1 MGVYRALP
9 PHIQEESKMSE
20 QQNFGLSTID
30 QSELASIE
38 AEIAVEFDKVEQ
50 TKRDSFIKVGELLCD
65 ARKLISDDTQ
75 FGEWRQNNTP
85 IASKQDANSAMQIH
99 RAIQEGVITP
109 KMLSSK
115 LGQSHLIEIVRA
127 PLSVQNDIELLVSK
141 EGAKVPT
148 IKNIRDMVKVAH
160 VPTKDSAQAEQSGT
174 EQAGA
179 AENTTKSPTKGAST
193 GTDVEPSY
201 QNGYQEKTTPIA
213 RTKSEQ
219 YGDSLGIIDQLL
231 QDALEESA
239 VAHGLANKDL
249 NDNQRSQQ
257 VNDLRVA
264 LKAAING
271 VNEMLTFNEGR
282 S

>member
-1 MGVYRALP
+1 
-9 PHIQEESKMSE
+9 MSE
-20 QQNFGLSTID
+20 QNFGLSTID

-65 ARKLISDDTQ
+65 ARALISDDTQ

-160 VPTKDSAQAEQSGT
+160 IPTKDGTQEGQSGT

-179 AENTTKSPTKGAST
+179 AENTAKSPTKGAAT

-201 QNGYQEKTTPIA
+201 KNGYQEKTPAIA
-213 RTKSEQ
+213 RSKSEQ

-249 NDNQRSQQ
+249 NDGQRSQQ

-264 LKAAING
+264 LKAAIQG
-271 VNEMLTFNEGR
+271 VSDMLNFNEGR